1 MNHQF
6 SVIIDLAADSNDEI
20 LNVADALGNAG
31 CLDASLGGHDDGM
44 EAIFNREADSLDA
57 AIKSAITAIENAGF
71 KVHRVELPRETISL
85 ET

>member
-6 SVIIDLAADSNDEI
+6 SVIIDHTPDGNDEI
-20 LNVADALGNAG
+20 LNIADTLGNAG
-31 CLDASLGGHDDGM
+31 CLDASIGGHHDGM
-44 EAIFNREADSLDA
+44 EAVFNREADSLDA
-57 AIKSAITAIENAGF
+57 AIKSAITAIESAGF

>member
-1 MNHQF
+1 MNYQF
-6 SVIIDLAADSNDEI
+6 SVIIDFAPDGNDQI
-20 LNVADALGNAG
+20 LDVADALGSAG
-31 CLDASLGGHDDGM
+31 CLDASIGGHSDGI
-44 EAIFNREADSLDA
+44 EAVFNREAGSFDT